1 MTRDPRIKYHLQNW
15 GFQTFMSVSL
25 NDEIWI
31 FVVIRNVENGYGL
44 IFAKRLPNRQIFV
57 D

>member
-44 IFAKRLPNRQIFV
+44 SFAKRLPNRQIFV
-57 D
+57 Y